1 MLLIIKII
9 PNQSERDTKSYFN
22 VLQVFCAELP
32 VFLREHRSRL
42 YRTDAYFLGK
52 SLAEFPLFM
61 LVPLIF
67 TSIAYPMIGLRPTF
81 VNFAIAIGIVVLVA
95 NVATSFGE
103 SDMNLRLNDNFIDT
117 FVVK

>member
-1 MLLIIKII
+1 M
-9 PNQSERDTKSYFN
+9 
-22 VLQVFCAELP
+22 P

-52 SLAEFPLFM
+52 SLAELPLFM
-61 LVPLIF
+61 LIPLIF

-81 VNFAIAIGIVVLVA
+81 VNYAIALGIVALVA

-103 SDMNLRLNDNFIDT
+103 TMEYTKINRGR
-117 FVVK
+117 

>member
-1 MLLIIKII
+1 MKQFIFVR
-9 PNQSERDTKSYFN
+9 SF
-22 VLQVFCAELP
+22 QVFCAELP

-81 VNFAIAIGIVVLVA
+81 ENFAIALGIVALVA
-95 NVATSFGE
+95 NVATSFG
-103 SDMNLRLNDNFIDT
+103 NFL
-117 FVVK
+117 KLARGRM